1 MQNNCRIYEI
11 CGDYGL
17 EINYGDKRTDLF
29 FNNRDNAE
37 LVKKIL
43 EYENGYRNASVP
55 YITKIKL
62 RWTPCRYCE
71 GGKTI
76 YHEKGMKY
84 CPECGRPL
92 TQEAWEEWKK
102 RMMG

>member
-1 MQNNCRIYEI
+1 MKIYRIYEI

-17 EINYGDKRTDLF
+17 EINDGEKRTDLF

-43 EYENGYRNASVP
+43 EHENRHRNASVP
-55 YITKIKL
+55 YIAKIKS

-71 GGKTI
+71 EGKI
-76 YHEKGMKY
+76 
-84 CPECGRPL
+84 
-92 TQEAWEEWKK
+92 
-102 RMMG
+102 

>member
-1 MQNNCRIYEI
+1 MKIYRIYEI

-17 EINYGDKRTDLF
+17 EINDGEKRTDLF

-43 EYENGYRNASVP
+43 EHENRHRNASVP
-55 YITKIKL
+55 YIAKIKS

-76 YHEKGMKY
+76 YQEKGMKY
-84 CPECGRPL
+84 CHECGRPL